1 MSITKLVF
9 KYQIY
14 ILLDNTHS
22 AMLSFRKPM
31 NCDYARKGTMIT
43 QEQAKKQDLLIDAM
57 RYAGIPSERWLGAGF
72 IALQAKRLMAES
84 NQEETKESAWW
95 AMGTIISDFEM
106 GRIFDTP
113 DQFYSIYRV
122 VDADLDLGSFA
133 ARAVQ
138 KNDKYAMYVSD
149 ALLEEYTRH
158 LPTYSKKGKKKNVLI
173 AEGERFIPVIRQLVQ
188 GRDDC
193 IFTIATVD
201 QFTEA
206 LYEVMLNGCQNT
218 RVVAKS
224 IYRYDF
230 LPEKFDYILALPVF
244 GMKNLSGDEHF
255 ICKESDAIALEN
267 LLLHLNKDG
276 KLVIT
281 IPGRITFGQGRI
293 ENLRAFV
300 QSMYQIEEITELPG
314 GTFKATGIKTYLM
327 TISGT
332 NKGDDVTIRR
342 LVGVGQK
349 SKRDLISEFKA
360 EDETFV
366 LASEMDEIGDWN
378 IDRIFSQQ
386 DDEWAKYRD
395 TNIRK
400 ETLGDVAEV
409 FRGKLVSKKDDAG
422 SIGVLNISNIGEYEI
437 DFDGIDHISE
447 PERKISNYI
456 LQDGDLV
463 IPARGT
469 AMRCAIFHPR
479 NFICIASSNLI
490 VIRTNPKM
498 LIPEYLKIFLDSP
511 IGRKIISSMQQGTS
525 AINLNYKDLV
535 GMEVPMPT
543 LAEQKKNVEL
553 YEAEYA
559 FYKETV
565 DKAQERWNDTLRR
578 LYEF

>member
-1 MSITKLVF
+1 
-9 KYQIY
+9 
-14 ILLDNTHS
+14 
-22 AMLSFRKPM
+22 M
-31 NCDYARKGTMIT
+31 NCIFLRMGAMIT

-57 RYAGIPSERWLGAGF
+57 HYAGIPLERWLGAGF

-84 NQEETKESAWW
+84 DQEETKESAWW

-122 VDADLDLGSFA
+122 VDVDLDLGSFA

-149 ALLEEYTRH
+149 ALLTEYTRH
-158 LPTYSKKGKKKNVLI
+158 LPKYNKKGKKKKVLI

-201 QFTEA
+201 QFTEV

-218 RVVAKS
+218 RVLSKS

-230 LPEKFDYILALPVF
+230 LLEKFDYILALPVF
-244 GMKNLSGDEHF
+244 GMKNLSEDEHF

-327 TISGT
+327 TIGGT
-332 NKGDDVTIRR
+332 NKGDDVIIRR

-349 SKRDLISEFKA
+349 SKRDLISEFKV

-422 SIGVLNISNIGEYEI
+422 SIGVLNISNIGDYEI

-447 PERKISNYI
+447 SERKISNYI

-469 AMRCAIFHPR
+469 AMRCAIFHLR
-479 NFICIASSNLI
+479 NFTCIASSNLI

-498 LIPEYLKIFLDSP
+498 LLPEYLKIFLDSP

-543 LAEQKKNVEL
+543 LVEQKKYVEL

-559 FYKETV
+559 YYKETV

>member
-1 MSITKLVF
+1 
-9 KYQIY
+9 
-14 ILLDNTHS
+14 
-22 AMLSFRKPM
+22 ML
-31 NCDYARKGTMIT
+31 T

-57 RYAGIPSERWLGAGF
+57 HYAGVPSNRWLGAGF
-72 IALQAKRLMAES
+72 IALQAKHMMAES
-84 NQEETKESAWW
+84 NQEETKENVWW
-95 AMGTIISDFEM
+95 AMGTVISDFEM

-113 DQFYSIYRV
+113 DQFYSIYKV
-122 VDADLDLGSFA
+122 VDENLDLGSFA

-138 KNDKYAMYVSD
+138 KNDKYAMYISD

-158 LPTYSKKGKKKNVLI
+158 LPSNNKKGKKKNVLI

-193 IFTIATVD
+193 IFTIATID
-201 QFTEA
+201 QFTKA
-206 LYEVMLNGCQNT
+206 LFEVMLNGCQNT
-218 RVVAKS
+218 RIVSKS

-244 GMKNLSGDEHF
+244 GMKNLAEDEHF

-281 IPGRITFGQGRI
+281 IPGRITFGQGRM

-327 TISGT
+327 TICGT

-349 SKRDLISEFKA
+349 SKRNLLTEFKV

-409 FRGKLVSKKDDAG
+409 FRGKLISKKDDAG
-422 SIGVLNISNIGEYEI
+422 PVGVLNISNIGDYEI
-437 DFDGIDHISE
+437 NFDGIDHISE
-447 PERKISNYI
+447 SERKISNYI

-479 NFICIASSNLI
+479 NFTCIASSNLI

-498 LIPEYLKIFLDSP
+498 LLPEYLKIFLDSP
-511 IGRKIISSMQQGTS
+511 IGKKIISSMQQGTS

-559 FYKETV
+559 YYKETI

-578 LYEF
+578 LYEY